1 MIRIDAS
8 STQDAGTS
16 RRSFLQ
22 VGATGLASFALP
34 SLFRARGATA
44 ANGGIVKDTR
54 VILVW
59 LDGGPSHM
67 DLWDLKPDAPAD
79 YRGFWRPIGT
89 SVPGMQLTELFP
101 KQARQA
107 KHFSIIRSIRHDD
120 GDHFGGAH
128 RILTGRPGATG
139 ADTTPRYPGIGAIV
153 SAVAGART
161 SGMPAHVAVPHAS
174 SVGIRPGYFG
184 ANYVGRQHDPFE
196 TEGDP
201 NQKNF
206 QVRNLGM
213 QSGLSVGRL
222 DDRRSLRK
230 ALDGMSK
237 DVDRAGQFDV
247 LDAFEK
253 QAYGLLTSPSVRSA
267 FDLAQ
272 EDEKLRDRYGRH
284 SWGQSVL
291 LARRLAEAGV
301 TFTTVHM
308 GGWDHHWDLKAGMEN
323 YLPKVDAAIAALF
336 EDLVSRGLWEK
347 VCVVVC
353 GEFSRTPRMND
364 GSGRGTPG
372 RDHWGNS
379 MAIQIGGGGVKGGV
393 IVGATDPRGEYPA
406 ERPLT
411 PVDLHQTLYKVLGV
425 DPTLSFTDHAGR
437 PVHLVDGGAPIRELL

>member
-1 MIRIDAS
+1 MIRVDAGG
-8 STQDAGTS
+8 AGTS

-34 SLFRARGATA
+34 GLFQARRASA
-44 ANGGIVKDTR
+44 ANGGRAKDTR

-79 YRGFWRPIGT
+79 YRGFWRPIPT
-89 SVPGMQLTELFP
+89 NVAGMQLTELFP
-101 KQARQA
+101 KQAKQA
-107 KHFSIIRSIRHDD
+107 HRFSIIRSIRHDD

-128 RILTGRPGATG
+128 RILTGRGGANG
-139 ADTTPRYPGIGAIV
+139 ADTSGKYPGIGAIV
-153 SAVAGART
+153 SAAAGARV
-161 SGMPAHVAVPHAS
+161 SGLPAHVAVPHAS

-206 QVRNLGM
+206 QVRNLGL
-213 QSGLSVGRL
+213 QSGLSIDRL
-222 DDRRSLRK
+222 DDRRNLRK
-230 ALDGMSK
+230 ALDGMER

-247 LDAFEK
+247 MDAFEK
-253 QAYGLLTSPSVRSA
+253 QAFNLLTSPTVRSA
-267 FDLAQ
+267 FDLSK
-272 EDEKLRDRYGRH
+272 EDDKLRDAYGRH
-284 SWGQSVL
+284 NWGQSVL

-308 GGWDHHWDLKAGMEN
+308 GGWDHHWDLKQGMEN
-323 YLPKVDAAIAALF
+323 YLPKLDAAMAALF
-336 EDLVSRGLWEK
+336 EDLGSRGLWEK

-372 RDHWGNS
+372 RDHWGGS

-393 IVGATDPRGEYPA
+393 IVGSTDSRGEYPA

-411 PVDLHQTLYKVLGV
+411 VMDFHQTLYKVLGI
-425 DPTLSFTDHAGR
+425 DPTIAFNDHAGR
-437 PVHLVDGGAPIRELL
+437 PVHAVDGGAPIRELL